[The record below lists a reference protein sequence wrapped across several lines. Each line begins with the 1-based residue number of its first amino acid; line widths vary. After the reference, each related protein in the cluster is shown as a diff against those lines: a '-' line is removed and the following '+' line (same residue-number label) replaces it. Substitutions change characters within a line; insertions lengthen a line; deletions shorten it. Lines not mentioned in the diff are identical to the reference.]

1 LLHVSDTFKTDT
13 AISKF
18 NGQVPEKKL
27 EPWIGPGCN
36 GDDGYELESANA
48 VSYYHIDL
56 IALVKVETMFSCILN
71 KKNYCYLTVLRLLR
85 AVVGITKQ
93 NPSAILKVFSRFFPS
108 LC

>member
-1 LLHVSDTFKTDT
+1 MLYVSDTFKTDT

-48 VSYYHIDL
+48 VSNRHVDL
-56 IALVKVETMFSCILN
+56 IALFKVET
-71 KKNYCYLTVLRLLR
+71 
-85 AVVGITKQ
+85 
-93 NPSAILKVFSRFFPS
+93 VFSYIMI
-108 LC
+108 

>member
-1 LLHVSDTFKTDT
+1 LLHISDTFKTDT

-48 VSYYHIDL
+48 VSYCHIDL
-56 IALVKVETMFSCILN
+56 IE
-71 KKNYCYLTVLRLLR
+71 LRLKLC
-85 AVVGITKQ
+85 IKQ
-93 NPSAILKVFSRFFPS
+93 NHTIISEVFSRLFFGGGG
-108 LC
+108 LIF